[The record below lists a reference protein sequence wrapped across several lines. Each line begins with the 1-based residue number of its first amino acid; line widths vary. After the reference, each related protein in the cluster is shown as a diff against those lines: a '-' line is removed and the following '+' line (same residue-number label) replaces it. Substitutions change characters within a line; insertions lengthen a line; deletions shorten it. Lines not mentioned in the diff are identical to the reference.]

1 MTPEPMAEVVA
12 VYPNR
17 VKIAVNDI
25 EALAHD
31 DLVEVGSYLKVYD
44 STESAIIAIIE
55 NYSIE
60 LRPSKDGQL
69 DRIYMIEAVPLGIID
84 RDGHFERGGGGI
96 AIPPKTVSIALKNE
110 VQKIYNTVD
119 RKNRFHFAQ
128 LAQDEEVDVP
138 VDGNRFFSRHIAVVG
153 STGSGKSHAMARI
166 IQKATEIRDEE
177 AGQQYALNNTHVI
190 IFDLH
195 AEYRSAFP
203 EANQIG
209 VDSLVLPYWLLNS
222 EELQDLFIE
231 SNEEQSH
238 NQIAIL
244 KRSITEGKRLSFS
257 GSDERKDLIHYDS
270 PLFFD
275 IDKVLSDIK
284 DKNEERV
291 TTVTAAGKPSEKAGP
306 LFGKLDNFLTRLEN
320 RRNDRRLDF
329 LLGSRAK
336 STKLEEVLRQFTGY
350 VKGSHSNV
358 TVIDLSGVPFE
369 VLSLTVSLVSRL
381 LFDYSYY
388 FKKSNAEGRSETP
401 LLLVYEEAHKYVPK
415 SALSKYSSSRNAIE
429 RIAKEGR
436 KYGITA
442 AIVSQRPAEISET
455 IFSQCNNFLAMRLTN
470 PDDQNYVK
478 RLIPDSLGPLTD
490 ALPMLS
496 SGEALLIGDA
506 AVMPSRV
513 RLDHAHPPP
522 SSSDVLYLREWA
534 RPWHDV
540 PFEPLVQDWEK

>member
-1 MTPEPMAEVVA
+1 MSSAEVVA

-17 VKIAVNDI
+17 VKIAVHNI
-25 EALAHD
+25 AELAD
-31 DLVEVGSYLKVYD
+31 GEPVEVGSYLKVYD
-44 STESAIIAIIE
+44 NTESAIIAIIE

-60 LRPSKDGQL
+60 LRPSKEGDL
-69 DRIYMIEAVPLGIID
+69 ERIYMLEAVPLGIID

-96 AIPPKTVSIALKNE
+96 AIPPKTVSVAFKDE
-110 VQKIYNTVD
+110 VQRIYNTVD
-119 RKNRFHFAQ
+119 SENRFHFAQ

-138 VDGNRFFSRHIAVVG
+138 VDGNKFFSRHLAVVG

-166 IQKATEIRDEE
+166 IQKATELRDESE
-177 AGQQYALNNTHVI
+177 PEEYSLNNTHVI

-195 AEYRSAFP
+195 AEYRTAFP
-203 EANQIG
+203 EANHLG
-209 VDSLVLPYWLLNS
+209 VESLVLPYWLLNS

-244 KRSITEGKRLSFS
+244 KRTITEGKKAHFS
-257 GSDERKDLIHYDS
+257 GSEDERDLIHYDS

-275 IDKVLSDIK
+275 IDDVLAAIK
-284 DKNEERV
+284 DKNEERID
-291 TTVTAAGKPSEKAGP
+291 TSTSARKSDKAGP
-306 LFGKLDNFLTRLEN
+306 LFGKLDNFITRLEN

-329 LLGSRAK
+329 LLGDRAK
-336 STKLEEVLRQFTGY
+336 SVRLEQVLRQFTGY
-350 VKGSHSNV
+350 IEGAQANV

-388 FKKSNAEGRSETP
+388 FKKKNVDGRSETP
-401 LLLVYEEAHKYVPK
+401 LLVVYEEAHKYVPK
-415 SALSKYSSSRNAIE
+415 SGLAKYSSSRNAIE

-470 PDDQNYVK
+470 PEDQNYVK
-478 RLIPDSLGPLTD
+478 RLIPDSLGPLTES
-490 ALPMLS
+490 LPMLS
-496 SGEALLIGDA
+496 AGEALLIGDA

-513 RLDHAHPPP
+513 RLEDAHPSP
-522 SSSDVLYLREWA
+522 SSSDVMYLREWA
-534 RPWHDV
+534 RPWRNVHFDPIV
-540 PFEPLVQDWEK
+540 KDWER

>member
-1 MTPEPMAEVVA
+1 MSSAEVVA

-17 VKIAVNDI
+17 VRIAVNDI
-25 EALAHD
+25 SKLANGEP
-31 DLVEVGSYLKVYD
+31 VEVGSYLKVYD
-44 STESAIIAIIE
+44 NTESAIIAIIE

-60 LRPSKDGQL
+60 LRPAKEGDL
-69 DRIYMIEAVPLGIID
+69 ERVYMIEAVPLGIID

-96 AIPPKTVSIALKNE
+96 AIPPKTVSVALKGE
-110 VQKIYNTVD
+110 VQRIYNTVD
-119 RKNRFHFAQ
+119 PRNRFHFAQ

-138 VDGNRFFSRHIAVVG
+138 VDGNKFFSRHIAVVG
-153 STGSGKSHAMARI
+153 STGSGKSHAIARI
-166 IQKATEIRDEE
+166 IQKATEVRDDREE
-177 AGQQYALNNTHVI
+177 GEYSLNNTHVI

-195 AEYRSAFP
+195 SEYRTAFP
-203 EANQIG
+203 RANHLG

-244 KRSITEGKRLSFS
+244 KKSITDEKRSNFD
-257 GSDERKDLIHYDS
+257 GSEDQRNLIHYDS

-275 IDKVLSDIK
+275 IDDVLFAIK
-284 DKNEERV
+284 TKNEERID
-291 TTVTAAGKPSEKAGP
+291 TSTASKKSDKAGP
-306 LFGKLDNFLTRLEN
+306 LFGKLDNFITRLEN

-329 LLGSRAK
+329 LLGDRTK
-336 STKLEEVLRQFTGY
+336 SVKLEEVLRQFTGY
-350 VKGSHSNV
+350 VKGAQANV

-381 LFDYSYY
+381 LFDYAYY
-388 FKKSNAEGRSETP
+388 FKKSSSEGRSETP
-401 LLLVYEEAHKYVPK
+401 LLVVYEEAHKYVPK
-415 SALSKYSSSRNAIE
+415 SGLAKYSSSRNAIE

-470 PDDQNYVK
+470 PEDQNYVK
-478 RLIPDSLGPLTD
+478 RLIPDSLGPLTE

-496 SGEALLIGDA
+496 AGEALLIGDA

-513 RLDHAHPPP
+513 RLESAYPSP
-522 SSSDVLYLREWA
+522 SSSDVMYLQEWA

-540 PFEPLVQDWEK
+540 LFEPIVKDWER

>member
-1 MTPEPMAEVVA
+1 MSSAEVVA

-17 VKIAVNDI
+17 VRIAVHNI
-25 EALAHD
+25 SELAD
-31 DLVEVGSYLKVYD
+31 GEPVEVGSYLKVYD
-44 STESAIIAIIE
+44 NTESAIIAIIE

-60 LRPSKDGQL
+60 LRPSKNGEL
-69 DRIYMIEAVPLGIID
+69 ERVYMIEAVPLGIID
-84 RDGHFERGGGGI
+84 RDGNFERGGGGI
-96 AIPPKTVSIALKNE
+96 AIPPKTVSVAFKDE
-110 VQKIYNTVD
+110 VQNIYNTVD
-119 RKNRFHFAQ
+119 PQNRFHFAQ

-138 VDGNRFFSRHIAVVG
+138 VDGNKFFSRHIAVVG
-153 STGSGKSHAMARI
+153 STGSGKSHAVARI
-166 IQKATEIRDEE
+166 IQKATEVRDSDENAE
-177 AGQQYALNNTHVI
+177 YTLNNTHVI
-190 IFDLH
+190 VFDLH
-195 AEYRSAFP
+195 SEYRTAFP
-203 EANQIG
+203 NANHIG
-209 VDSLVLPYWLLNS
+209 VESLTLPYWLLNS

-244 KRSITEGKRLSFS
+244 KKSITDGKREKFN
-257 GSDERKDLIHYDS
+257 GSEERRELVHYDS

-275 IDKVLSDIK
+275 IDDVLAVIK
-284 DKNEERV
+284 SKNEERID
-291 TTVTAAGKPSEKAGP
+291 TSTPTKKSDKAGP

-329 LLGSRAK
+329 LLGERSK
-336 STKLEEVLRQFTGY
+336 EIQLEQVLRQFTGY
-350 VKGSHSNV
+350 TEGSQANV

-381 LFDYSYY
+381 LFDYAYY
-388 FKKSNAEGRSETP
+388 FKKGSIEGRSETP
-401 LLLVYEEAHKYVPK
+401 LLVVYEEAHKYVPK
-415 SALSKYSSSRNAIE
+415 SGLAKYSSSRNAIE

-470 PDDQNYVK
+470 PEDQNYVK
-478 RLIPDSLGPLTD
+478 RLIPDSLGPLTES
-490 ALPMLS
+490 LPMLS

-513 RLDHAHPPP
+513 RLESAYPPP
-522 SSSDVLYLREWA
+522 SSSDVMYLREWA

-540 PFEPLVQDWEK
+540 LFDPIVKDWER